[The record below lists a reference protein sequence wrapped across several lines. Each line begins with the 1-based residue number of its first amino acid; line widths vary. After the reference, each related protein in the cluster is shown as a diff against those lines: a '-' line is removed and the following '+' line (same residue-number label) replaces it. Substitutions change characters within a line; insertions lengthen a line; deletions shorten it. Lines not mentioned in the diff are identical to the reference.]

1 MSLTKDLIKMITQI
15 QDSFGIKVADEWLT
29 EYIRTSEMV
38 AQVFRDSF
46 EEEVENLSKFAD
58 KLNASIL

>member
-1 MSLTKDLIKMITQI
+1 MSLTEELIKMITQI

-38 AQVFRDSF
+38 EQVFRDSF

>member
-1 MSLTKDLIKMITQI
+1 MSLTEDLIKMITHI
-15 QDSFGIKVADEWLT
+15 QECFGIKVADEWLT
-29 EYIRTSEMV
+29 EYIRISEIA

-58 KLNASIL
+58 ELNASIL

>member
-1 MSLTKDLIKMITQI
+1 MSLTEELIKMITQI

-29 EYIRTSEMV
+29 EYIRTSEIND
-38 AQVFRDSF
+38 QVSSDFF
-46 EEEVENLSKFAD
+46 EEQVENLSKFAD

>member
-1 MSLTKDLIKMITQI
+1 MSLTEELIKMITQI

-29 EYIRTSEMV
+29 EYIRTSEITD
-38 AQVFRDSF
+38 QVSSDFF
-46 EEEVENLSKFAD
+46 EEQVENLSKFAD

>member
-1 MSLTKDLIKMITQI
+1 MSLTEELIKMITQI

-29 EYIRTSEMV
+29 EYIRTSEIA
-38 AQVFRDSF
+38 AQVSSDFF
-46 EEEVENLSKFAD
+46 EEQVENLSKFAD